1 MLGWGNSCH
10 LCLEGVL
17 VASYY
22 KRSSKIVVI
31 TKAKP
36 RGICTIA
43 FGAFDWSSLWLLERA
58 GER

>member
-1 MLGWGNSCH
+1 M
-10 LCLEGVL
+10 
-17 VASYY
+17 ASYY